1 MKYAGM
7 VMTLMVAAVIFMASP
22 ALAAE
27 LTGADQ
33 RYLRAEYGIG
43 RHDEPLSSLTVAQQK
58 QLHAL
63 INVPKLKDVPAVR
76 HDRVAAYLYD
86 VHMRQCQNSA
96 ASHPGLVCPPAANAA
111 IEPGKEVADRQC
123 NFCHLFGAGQAPP
136 FRKLARQ
143 QSWAGNTLAEAQR
156 QGHEHAR
163 RNGRQMSPVALTGE
177 QFDDLAAYVNSLK

>member
-1 MKYAGM
+1 MKYAGLL
-7 VMTLMVAAVIFMASP
+7 MTLVVATALFTASP
-22 ALAAE
+22 ALAE

-33 RYLRAEYGIG
+33 RYLQAEYGIG
-43 RHDEPLSSLTVAQQK
+43 RHDEPLSSLTAAQQK

-63 INVPKLKDVPAVR
+63 INDPKLKDVPAVR
-76 HDRVAAYLYD
+76 HDRVAALYD
-86 VHMRQCQNSA
+86 AHMRQCRNSA

-136 FRKLARQ
+136 FRKLARR
-143 QSWAGNTLAEAQR
+143 QSWAGNTRAEAQR
-156 QGHEHAR
+156 QGHENAR

-177 QFDDLAAYVNSLK
+177 QLDELAAYIDSLK